1 MFLVALMW
9 LGWSIFSTDENI
21 FARWWYSGCS
31 FIVHAIKY
39 VLYLCLCGGGC
50 ISSMFSIGLG
60 LVSISP
66 LLSSYSD
73 LSME

>member
-1 MFLVALMW
+1 MW
-9 LGWSIFSTDENI
+9 LGWSTFNTGENV
-21 FARWWYSGCS
+21 FARCWYSGCS

-39 VLYLCLCGGGC
+39 VLILRLCGGGC
-50 ISSMFSIGLG
+50 VSSMFGMDPR

-66 LLSSYSD
+66 LLSSCSD